1 MSTLLFALLKWW
13 AFSGLEKF
21 RLFRWKLEMRLAS
34 PSSSTGNLGPF
45 TVVKSRSTQSAAV
58 TFEVPEKMIL
68 QGKFFKFYY
77 YFWPFCTW
85 HLLSSDSAQDA
96 VKSTITTV
104 MSYFV
109 ICILGNIKKDF
120 YNLCVMQVKWVGAR
134 WLREGLWVPCEFLH
148 LLHACA
154 AYINLCVCVREGE
167 RGEVSQRKVCV
178 MSSPGRLCCQVA
190 VKFKLLS
197 GGSG

>member
-1 MSTLLFALLKWW
+1 MMSFFWTWKIQTLPLKTGD
-13 AFSGLEKF
+13 ASRVTIILHRKF
-21 RLFRWKLEMRLAS
+21 GPVYCSEVTEHTV
-34 PSSSTGNLGPF
+34 SSSDLRGAWEDDLTG
-45 TVVKSRSTQSAAV
+45 
-58 TFEVPEKMIL
+58 EI
-68 QGKFFKFYY
+68 FKFYY

-154 AYINLCVCVREGE
+154 AYINLCVCVCE
-167 RGEVSQRKVCV
+167 RGVRWVRGRCV
-178 MSSPGRLCCQVA
+178 WCQARAGSAVVQVQVA
-190 VKFKLLS
+190 VRW
-197 GGSG
+197 

>member
-1 MSTLLFALLKWW
+1 MMSFFWTWKIQTLPLKTGD
-13 AFSGLEKF
+13 ASRVTIILQRKF
-21 RLFRWKLEMRLAS
+21 GPVYCSEVTEHTV
-34 PSSSTGNLGPF
+34 SSSDLRGAWEDDLTG
-45 TVVKSRSTQSAAV
+45 
-58 TFEVPEKMIL
+58 EI
-68 QGKFFKFYY
+68 FKFYY

-178 MSSPGRLCCQVA
+178 MSSPGRLCCGPSSSCCQV
-190 VKFKLLS
+190 VVVS
-197 GGSG
+197 

>member
-68 QGKFFKFYY
+68 QGKFLNSIIIFDLFALGICWALTLLKMQLRAQLPQSCHILSFVFLGTLRKTSIICASCRWSEWVQDDSGKVYEFHVSFYI
-77 YFWPFCTW
+77 FSMP
-85 HLLSSDSAQDA
+85 
-96 VKSTITTV
+96 
-104 MSYFV
+104 
-109 ICILGNIKKDF
+109 
-120 YNLCVMQVKWVGAR
+120 
-134 WLREGLWVPCEFLH
+134 
-148 LLHACA
+148 
-154 AYINLCVCVREGE
+154 VR
-167 RGEVSQRKVCV
+167 RI
-178 MSSPGRLCCQVA
+178 
-190 VKFKLLS
+190 
-197 GGSG
+197 

>member
-68 QGKFFKFYY
+68 QGKFLNSIIIFDLFALGIC
-77 YFWPFCTW
+77 WALT
-85 HLLSSDSAQDA
+85 LLKMQ
-96 VKSTITTV
+96 STITTV

-178 MSSPGRLCCQVA
+178 MSSPGRLCCGPSSSCCQV
-190 VKFKLLS
+190 VVVS
-197 GGSG
+197 